1 MQNFAINGG
10 SVNGDPQV
18 LIDDSLLSLVVQ
30 AAGEGMR
37 GIVVSGAAPV
47 ALSSSL
53 GLAYM
58 AKLSGQ
64 AGVTLS
70 TGGVLTNGLSLV
82 GAAKVQLKAAGDFL
96 RWVMIEGVTPTTLEL
111 SGDISVVPA
120 VSATFTMVMSADL
133 ELHIAAGRR
142 LEGFMPVALRSTFQA
157 YSVKGTPLSG
167 LAQVQMAGIGAGNLK
182 IALPPGSAQ
191 IQLNASGDSRM
202 GQMLQLE
209 GYVAIDTHV
218 RGSLESWHYVYA
230 GGTASIGIGVRSER
244 HGTPSIPSTYIEAP
258 DTRALR
264 VTEENRRFTVPAERR
279 I

>member
-47 ALSSSL
+47 ALSSNL

-64 AGVTLS
+64 AGVTFS
-70 TGGVLTNGLSLV
+70 AGGVLTNGLSLV
-82 GAAKVQLKAAGDFL
+82 GAASVQVKAAGDFL
-96 RWVMIEGVTPTTLEL
+96 RWVMIEGVTPTVLAL
-111 SGDISVVPA
+111 SGDVAVVPA

-133 ELHIAAGRR
+133 DLHIAAGRR
-142 LEGFMPVALRSTFQA
+142 LEGYMPVALRSTFQA

-167 LAQVQMAGIGAGNLK
+167 LAQVQMAGIGRGNLK
-182 IALPPGSAQ
+182 IASPPGSAQ
-191 IQLNASGDSRM
+191 IQLNATGDSRM

-230 GGTASIGIGVRSER
+230 GGTASIGIGARSER

-258 DTRALR
+258 DIRALR